1 MPYTPLSNEAVNL
14 INKESPVFRRFR
26 LGTMLQNLLA
36 AVVTVTGVETLTNKT
51 LTTPT
56 INTPTMNDPAIT
68 GGTIASAAITGGT
81 IASAAITGGTIA
93 SAAITAPD
101 LYITTAEHNYA
112 GDAADWELSAAE
124 AKAAILAATNAN
136 GACAIVATPG
146 LKMYWVK
153 NGTGQELTIKADGQT
168 GVKIA
173 NGKTAAVYGNG
184 TDFIRLTADL

>member
-68 GGTIASAAITGGT
+68 GGTIASAAIT
-81 IASAAITGGTIA
+81 
-93 SAAITAPD
+93 APD
-101 LYITTAEHNYA
+101 LYITVAEHDYA
-112 GDAADWELSAAE
+112 NAAVDWELSAVE
-124 AKAAILAATNAN
+124 AKAAIIAATNAS
-136 GACAIVATPG
+136 GACAIIATPG

-153 NGTGQELTIKADGQT
+153 NGTGQELTIKADGKT

>member
-1 MPYTPLSNEAVNL
+1 MPYIPLSNEAVNL

-68 GGTIASAAITGGT
+68 GGTIASAAIT
-81 IASAAITGGTIA
+81 
-93 SAAITAPD
+93 APD

-124 AKAAILAATNAN
+124 AKAAILAAINAN
-136 GACAIVATPG
+136 AACAIVAVPD

-153 NGTGQELTIKADGQT
+153 NGTGQALTIKADGQD
-168 GVKIA
+168 GVTIA
-173 NGKTAAVYGNG
+173 TGKTAAVYGNG
-184 TDFIRLTADL
+184 TDFVRLTADL

>member
-1 MPYTPLSNEAVNL
+1 MPYQPLSNEAVNL

-56 INTPTMNDPAIT
+56 INTPTINDP
-68 GGTIASAAITGGT
+68 
-81 IASAAITGGTIA
+81 AITGGTIA

-101 LYITTAEHNYA
+101 LYITTAEHDYA
-112 GDAADWELSAAE
+112 GGADDWVLSAEE
-124 AKAAILAATNAN
+124 AKASILAATSAS
-136 GACAIVATPG
+136 GACAIIAVPD

-153 NGTGQELTIKADGQT
+153 NGTVQALTIKADEKT
-168 GVKIA
+168 GVEIA
-173 NGKTAAVYGNG
+173 TGKTAAVYGNG
-184 TDFIRLTADL
+184 TDFVRLTSDI

>member
-1 MPYTPLSNEAVNL
+1 MPYSPLSNEAVNL

-56 INTPTMNDPAIT
+56 INTPTINTPTINTPTINTPAIT
-68 GGTIASAAITGGT
+68 GGTIVS
-81 IASAAITGGTIA
+81 S
-93 SAAITAPD
+93 AITAPD
-101 LYITTAEHNYA
+101 LYITAAEHNYA

-124 AKAAILAATNAN
+124 AKASILAATNAT
-136 GACAIVATPG
+136 GACAIIATPD